1 MSWSAVS
8 IRRAHNLIAKPGAL
22 ALIVAVN
29 AGAFFGGLIL
39 WYGYVMG
46 SPETPA
52 WAWPFVPDC
61 PLFGLLGALALLM
74 VTARDYWKVA
84 DQVRAQRV
92 LYVAAGLSALVWLF
106 AYGPSS
112 GEESMRL
119 RATLALWAGSLV
131 LCAVFF
137 RRTPSWLLALV
148 AFGQIKYGIWTITAW
163 ALFWRNTSTAL
174 GSPLVTPDSVLMTVT
189 HIGLAAQGVL
199 LLTYF
204 RPDLVAVVVSF
215 GWFALSDF
223 IDYGLEYSPAIPEEF
238 IPLAAMQWST
248 IAVTLT
254 LSGLLLWLALR
265 ARSEPESDTVP
276 EAGTGSCRKQGASQF
291 V

>member
-1 MSWSAVS
+1 
-8 IRRAHNLIAKPGAL
+8 
-22 ALIVAVN
+22 
-29 AGAFFGGLIL
+29 
-39 WYGYVMG
+39 
-46 SPETPA
+46 
-52 WAWPFVPDC
+52 
-61 PLFGLLGALALLM
+61 
-74 VTARDYWKVA
+74 
-84 DQVRAQRV
+84 
-92 LYVAAGLSALVWLF
+92 
-106 AYGPSS
+106 
-112 GEESMRL
+112 MRL

-248 IAVTLT
+248 IAFTLT